1 MEEDEI
7 EFTQLVEEFENDA
20 KELKEIETIV
30 LRNFEERVSPEE
42 KYPHCIHFVEKSCKT
57 AGNMKTF
64 LKTSKGTTKNVIRIE
79 KLLDHRLQRLDE
91 VFQKAKIIF
100 LKMDLALQI
109 IEMYSEFGMIEKVV
123 EYSILYARTFIQRR
137 SFSKE
142 FNSRTS
148 EKFLEDWKTL
158 FNVISTAVKNGGKQL
173 IGWNF
178 MNRVCDYISQMKT
191 IDAHQEAFGH
201 VESILQ
207 ELHTGMYKNCNR
219 QSRVF

>member
-7 EFTQLVEEFENDA
+7 EFTQFVEEFENDA

-30 LRNFEERVSPEE
+30 LRNLEERVSPEE

-64 LKTSKGTTKNVIRIE
+64 LKTSKAKNVIRIE
-79 KLLDHRLQRLDE
+79 KLLAHRLQILDE

-109 IEMYSEFGMIEKVV
+109 IEMYSEFGMIEKFV

-137 SFSKE
+137 FFSKE